1 MALTVKRIAKATKP
15 GRYGDGHGLY
25 LQVLSPTN
33 RSWLLRYERD
43 GRERWMGLGPL
54 HTINLLEARERARRA
69 RQQLLDGIDPLE
81 ARAADKAARAL
92 LEARAMTFEE
102 AARQYYAAHE
112 ATWSNRKHRQQFQN
126 TMRDYVLP
134 KIGKL
139 AVAAVDT
146 GQVLRV
152 IEPLWQ
158 QKPATAN
165 KTRGR
170 VERVL
175 DWAAVRGYRAGDN
188 PARWRGHLDQ
198 VLPAPGKVAK
208 PVGHAALPHAEL
220 PGFMA
225 KLAKVKGVAGRA
237 LAFTILT
244 AARTGETVGATRSE
258 IDFAAKTWTIPASR
272 MKGGREHKVPLS
284 DAALALLQSLPIE
297 EGNPHVFIGSMTASR
312 ISHAAMLRALKRL
325 GIPNISVHGF
335 RSTFS
340 TWAHEAT
347 PFPNHVIEL
356 SLAHTVGN
364 AVERAYRRSDLFEKR
379 RKLMEQWARFCTTKP
394 AQAAQVVTLRGQR

>member
-175 DWAAVRGYRAGDN
+175 DWAAVRGYRA
-188 PARWRGHLDQ
+188 
-198 VLPAPGKVAK
+198 
-208 PVGHAALPHAEL
+208 
-220 PGFMA
+220 
-225 KLAKVKGVAGRA
+225 
-237 LAFTILT
+237 
-244 AARTGETVGATRSE
+244 RS
-258 IDFAAKTWTIPASR
+258 
-272 MKGGREHKVPLS
+272 LS
-284 DAALALLQSLPIE
+284 P
-297 EGNPHVFIGSMTASR
+297 
-312 ISHAAMLRALKRL
+312 
-325 GIPNISVHGF
+325 
-335 RSTFS
+335 
-340 TWAHEAT
+340 
-347 PFPNHVIEL
+347 
-356 SLAHTVGN
+356 
-364 AVERAYRRSDLFEKR
+364 
-379 RKLMEQWARFCTTKP
+379 
-394 AQAAQVVTLRGQR
+394 